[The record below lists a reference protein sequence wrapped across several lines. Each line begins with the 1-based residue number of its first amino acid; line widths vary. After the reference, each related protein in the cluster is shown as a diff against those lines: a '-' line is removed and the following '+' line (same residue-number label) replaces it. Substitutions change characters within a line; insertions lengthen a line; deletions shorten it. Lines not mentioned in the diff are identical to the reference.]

1 MVKKRNHS
9 IDILFVITLFLV
21 FAMSVIMLT
30 GAGAGVYEKIVGNME
45 KNYDSRTAGTYLFNR
60 IHRADREGSIA
71 VGTFSGTDALLMF
84 EEIDN
89 VTYCTYL
96 YYYDGKL
103 MELFTRYDQNIDPS
117 FGNVIMELSDYKVS
131 QIDDTLYCFDFTAGK
146 GEKSVL
152 YVHSNTSSGH

>member
-1 MVKKRNHS
+1 
-9 IDILFVITLFLV
+9 
-21 FAMSVIMLT
+21 MSVIMLT

-71 VGTFSGTDALLMF
+71 VGTFNGTDALLMF

-103 MELFTRYDQNIDPS
+103 MELFTRYEQNIDPPC
-117 FGNVIMELSDYKVS
+117 GNVIMELSDYKLS
-131 QIDDTLYCFDFTAGK
+131 QIVDT
-146 GEKSVL
+146 
-152 YVHSNTSSGH
+152 